1 VFLDCGKTGRF
12 RHLIISAIRRES
24 AKRTCKIGS
33 LNKPEKTFRYDVAIL
48 GGGPAGTATALSL
61 RQHAPSLSLALIE
74 QSTYDSIRIGETLP
88 PIVQPLLEQLGVWNA
103 FLNEEHV
110 PAYGSCAAWGS
121 DKLLDNEFIYHPV
134 GRGWHLDRTRFDA
147 MLAREAT
154 KRSIASYPGS
164 KFITSQPTGQKRW
177 RLAIQDKNRDE
188 ISIQADF
195 VVDATGRR
203 SVFARQQGVRKVF
216 LDQLFGVFVFFT
228 LNGGS
233 PLTDSYTMVEAWEEG
248 WWYSA
253 LVPDKKIAV
262 VCMSDI
268 DIVKRIGLTSSTK
281 WIELMNETRYIKDRV
296 RDAEPVAA
304 PSVHAAHSQHLER
317 VAGDAWLAVGDAATT
332 FDPLS
337 SLGIFKGLRSGIM
350 ASYAIADYFKGSS
363 SSLEKYEAILAKEF
377 EEYLSTRT
385 DYYGRERRW
394 ESSPFWQ
401 RRYDQVTLDP
411 RQMLRLSE
419 MPGKAAAVER
429 LSMHLPVPDLK
440 YLCDICV
447 VPRQAQEIVSKFK
460 ARRKSVQDRR
470 VILALQYLVAE
481 GMIQAAAE

>member
-1 VFLDCGKTGRF
+1 MFLDCGKTGRF

-154 KRSIASYPGS
+154 NRSIASYPGS

-188 ISIQADF
+188 IFIQADF
-195 VVDATGRR
+195 VVDATGSRA
-203 SVFARQQGVRKVF
+203 VFACQQGVRKVF

-296 RDAEPVAA
+296 RGAEPVAA

-363 SSLEKYEAILAKEF
+363 S
-377 EEYLSTRT
+377 
-385 DYYGRERRW
+385 
-394 ESSPFWQ
+394 PFWQ

-460 ARRKSVQDRR
+460 ALRKSVQDRR

>member
-1 VFLDCGKTGRF
+1 M
-12 RHLIISAIRRES
+12 
-24 AKRTCKIGS
+24 
-33 LNKPEKTFRYDVAIL
+33 AIL

-154 KRSIASYPGS
+154 NRSIASYPGS

-177 RLAIQDKNRDE
+177 RLAIQDKTRDE

-203 SVFARQQGVRKVF
+203 AVFACQQGVRKVF

-304 PSVHAAHSQHLER
+304 PSVHAAH
-317 VAGDAWLAVGDAATT
+317 
-332 FDPLS
+332 
-337 SLGIFKGLRSGIM
+337 IFKGLRSGIM

-394 ESSPFWQ
+394 ASSPFWQ
-401 RRYDQVTLDP
+401 RRYDQITLDP

-419 MPGKAAAVER
+419 MPGKAAAVKR

-447 VPRQAQEIVSKFK
+447 VPHQAQEIVSKFK